1 MPKTFPEGVLRGPW
15 DEATLLDF
23 VARTAAPMRLA
34 VNRPSGFPLLTPL
47 WHIWADGE
55 IWAAARSRSAV
66 IRSLRRD
73 GRCAFEISVETP
85 PYMGVRGHGHALIE
99 SNGKEVLEILL
110 SRFMGDAAPNFR
122 KRLLNAAQQGES
134 AIRIRPERLTSWDF
148 AKRMAE

>member
-1 MPKTFPEGVLRGPW
+1 
-15 DEATLLDF
+15 
-23 VARTAAPMRLA
+23 
-34 VNRPSGFPLLTPL
+34 
-47 WHIWADGE
+47 
-55 IWAAARSRSAV
+55 
-66 IRSLRRD
+66 
-73 GRCAFEISVETP
+73 
-85 PYMGVRGHGHALIE
+85 MGVRGHGHALIE